1 MGVELTEPLEI
12 RKKMSSPAIK
22 SKKSDDQNPKKSNK
36 KEKNSQE
43 KPSKNDQKAAKSNE
57 DIDFSLLAQESLKR
71 YKKAFK
77 LKTKT
82 SPKSEL
88 INAVSTHFDQDN
100 SIDEQMVIYNF
111 VYMMKHK

>member
-1 MGVELTEPLEI
+1 
-12 RKKMSSPAIK
+12 MSSPAVK
-22 SKKSDDQNPKKSNK
+22 SKKSDDQNPKKLSK

-43 KPSKNDQKAAKSNE
+43 KSTKNDNKTTKSNE
-57 DIDFSLLAQESLKR
+57 DIDFSLLSQESLKR

-88 INAVSTHFDQDN
+88 INAVTSHFNQDN

-111 VYMMKHK
+111 VYLMKNKKGKYYDEWNE